1 MFSKIFPKIHTEGY
15 KFIVIAVFITIIFL
29 IDRLSKLY
37 VINLYEDISNQQIF
51 LTSFLNVYLIWNEGI
66 AFGLLSFA
74 SEEVYNYLTFLI
86 ILINVLIIYI
96 LFKLNDIR
104 KYYFLIILGGSL
116 GNLFDRLI
124 YRAVPDFIDFH
135 IGNFHWFIFNPADI
149 FITLGVICLILDEFF
164 SFSLSV
170 LIYLKFIFATWR
182 PIGLKAKGVSGILN
196 FFKILPIGCIFAFLA
211 ISISDLI
218 LTIRTPIY
226 KN

>member
-1 MFSKIFPKIHTEGY
+1 MKKINKIFLLNLL
-15 KFIVIAVFITIIFL
+15 IVTIIFL
-29 IDRLSKLY
+29 IDRLCKIY

-74 SEEVYNYLTFLI
+74 NEEIYNYITLLI
-86 ILINVLIIYI
+86 ILINIFIIYL
-96 LFKLNDIR
+96 LFKLNDVR

-164 SFSLSV
+164 
-170 LIYLKFIFATWR
+170 I
-182 PIGLKAKGVSGILN
+182 
-196 FFKILPIGCIFAFLA
+196 
-211 ISISDLI
+211 
-218 LTIRTPIY
+218 
-226 KN
+226 KNKRND

>member
-1 MFSKIFPKIHTEGY
+1 MKKNARDIIVVLMEKKNKIFLLNL
-15 KFIVIAVFITIIFL
+15 FIVTIIFL

-96 LFKLNDIR
+96 LFRLNDIR
-104 KYYFLIILGGSL
+104 KYYFLAILGGSL

-164 SFSLSV
+164 V
-170 LIYLKFIFATWR
+170 
-182 PIGLKAKGVSGILN
+182 
-196 FFKILPIGCIFAFLA
+196 
-211 ISISDLI
+211 
-218 LTIRTPIY
+218 
-226 KN
+226 KNNRDD